1 MMAVRTPTDAEL
13 LDAWERAAAE
23 PPPARALRLLAAC
36 TQASDDELRALPVG
50 RRDALLLELRVRLF
64 GPQIESLAE
73 CPACHEQLELAFPAH
88 AIRAEAEPPDDPLQV
103 SFGAYTVTAR
113 LPTAGDLLAL
123 HAANGAARELLL
135 ERCVLAVEGGP
146 AEPLPDE
153 VVGALAQH
161 MAAADPQADV
171 QIALSCPACGAAWS
185 APFDIV
191 SFLWRELDAWARRT
205 LREVHTLA
213 RAYGWRE
220 PDVLA
225 LSPRRRRAYIEL
237 ALG

>member
-1 MMAVRTPTDAEL
+1 
-13 LDAWERAAAE
+13 
-23 PPPARALRLLAAC
+23 
-36 TQASDDELRALPVG
+36 
-50 RRDALLLELRVRLF
+50 
-64 GPQIESLAE
+64 PQIESLAE
-73 CPACHEQLELAFPAH
+73 CPACHEQLELAFPAQ
-88 AIRAEAEPPDDPLQV
+88 AIRAEAEPPDNPLQV

-171 QIALSCPACGAAWS
+171 QIALSCP
-185 APFDIV
+185 
-191 SFLWRELDAWARRT
+191 
-205 LREVHTLA
+205 
-213 RAYGWRE
+213 
-220 PDVLA
+220 
-225 LSPRRRRAYIEL
+225 
-237 ALG
+237 